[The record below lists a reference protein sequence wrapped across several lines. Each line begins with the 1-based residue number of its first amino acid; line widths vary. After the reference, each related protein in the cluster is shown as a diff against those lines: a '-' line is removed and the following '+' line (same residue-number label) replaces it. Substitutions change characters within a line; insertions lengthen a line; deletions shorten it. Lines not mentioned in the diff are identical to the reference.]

1 MPKLINCA
9 RCGEITQQEQIN
21 GKHTKNC
28 KRCRDQHN
36 KQKNVLKTEQAPAG
50 GFYKQEHYAIY
61 TEQEETTEEE
71 EEQPTQ
77 EQPTQEDTPQ
87 EEQEE
92 EQQEEQEQQEQHTE
106 ADKPIKQLLKEIITN
121 IKCLNE
127 LQQLQHE
134 QTTDILKNINNKID
148 NTINNINNTTP
159 TSETDLNEYLKKQ
172 QTQNKILVNKLDSI
186 IKAIT

>member
-36 KQKNVLKTEQAPAG
+36 KQKNVLKAEQAPAE

-77 EQPTQEDTPQ
+77 EDTPQEDKPQEQPKQEDTPQ
-87 EEQEE
+87 EEQ
-92 EQQEEQEQQEQHTE
+92 QEQTE

-134 QTTDILKNINNKID
+134 QTTDI
-148 NTINNINNTTP
+148 
-159 TSETDLNEYLKKQ
+159 
-172 QTQNKILVNKLDSI
+172 
-186 IKAIT
+186 

>member
-36 KQKNVLKTEQAPAG
+36 KQKNVLKAEQAPAG

-87 EEQEE
+87 EQPKQEDTPQEE
-92 EQQEEQEQQEQHTE
+92 TPQEETPQEEP
-106 ADKPIKQLLKEIITN
+106 KPIKQLLKEIITN

-134 QTTDILKNINNKID
+134 QTTDI
-148 NTINNINNTTP
+148 
-159 TSETDLNEYLKKQ
+159 
-172 QTQNKILVNKLDSI
+172 
-186 IKAIT
+186 